1 MEVIYMVP
9 AEGIA
14 DITTTVTTAAT
25 GLGPAVLG
33 VGAGA
38 IGVSVLLFGLRKAWS
53 FFRGLVKG

>member
-1 MEVIYMVP
+1 MINVP
-9 AEGIA
+9 LEGIA

-33 VGAGA
+33 VGAAA
-38 IGVSVLLFGLRKAWS
+38 IGVSVLLFGLRKAWG